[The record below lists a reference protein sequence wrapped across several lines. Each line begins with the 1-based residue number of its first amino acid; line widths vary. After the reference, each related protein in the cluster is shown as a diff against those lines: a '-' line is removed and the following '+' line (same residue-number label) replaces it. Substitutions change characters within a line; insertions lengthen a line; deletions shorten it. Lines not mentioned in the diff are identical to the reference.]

1 MYKGSLFRGAL
12 YAGALFGAVI
22 AVELPPTVPLPVT
35 TSYHRPYN
43 QSQKVTL
50 KAYHKLGNTAYDG
63 RLGEL
68 LAKSATAQIITGAEF
83 TANFGTL
90 GVSSAAK
97 VALIPVDSVLERGR
111 LTAEGRQDIS
121 DEELVA
127 LLMEILDV

>member
-1 MYKGSLFRGAL
+1 MFKGAL
-12 YAGALFGAVI
+12 TKGALFAGLLFGSVI
-22 AVELPPTVPLPVT
+22 AVELPELPQAQ
-35 TSYHRPYN
+35 YQLRPYN

>member
-1 MYKGSLFRGAL
+1 MPKRYGRGRETTA
-12 YAGALFGAVI
+12 
-22 AVELPPTVPLPVT
+22 PPHPKP
-35 TSYHRPYN
+35 R
-43 QSQKVTL
+43 
-50 KAYHKLGNTAYDG
+50 
-63 RLGEL
+63 
-68 LAKSATAQIITGAEF
+68 F

-97 VALIPVDSVLERGR
+97 VVLIPVDSTLERGR